1 MHKIIITSRDP
12 KIPPNSYCEVSGRI
26 FRDMT
31 FHDFDLARF
40 FLEEEPVEVFAIANR
55 LIEPKLMADINDF
68 DTCMIIL
75 RTANGK

>member
-1 MHKIIITSRDP
+1 MQKIIITLRDP
-12 KIPPNSYCEVSGRI
+12 EIPPKSYCEVSGGL

-31 FHDFDLARF
+31 IHDFDLARF